1 MAHVLLQQDR
11 WIVQLRVGEGPEGEA
26 QKLRSFVLVK
36 KNSWHVCDKSR
47 RDEISTS
54 NLYAKRANLCMAS
67 LKVSFSAGST
77 KKNPRSGVN
86 HAKDRWIYQ
95 WKNKDGIPFFQRF
108 SICSLVS
115 RTTGKEQD
123 SRQGIFDWS
132 FHGQAFDDAW
142 SCRSASLNTSRRK
155 KEEKKLPA

>member
-1 MAHVLLQQDR
+1 MIEILKPLRHEVSHEDQLEELDQNHPMAHVLLQQDR

-36 KNSWHVCDKSR
+36 KDSWHVCDKSK

-86 HAKDRWIYQ
+86 HAKDR
-95 WKNKDGIPFFQRF
+95 
-108 SICSLVS
+108 
-115 RTTGKEQD
+115 
-123 SRQGIFDWS
+123 
-132 FHGQAFDDAW
+132 
-142 SCRSASLNTSRRK
+142 
-155 KEEKKLPA
+155 